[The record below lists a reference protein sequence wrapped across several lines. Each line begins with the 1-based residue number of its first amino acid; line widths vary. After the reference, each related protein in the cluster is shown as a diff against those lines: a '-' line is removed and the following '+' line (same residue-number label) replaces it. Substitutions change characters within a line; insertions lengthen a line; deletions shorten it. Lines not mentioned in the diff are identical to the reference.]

1 MGLIFLLFYGIIYI
15 KEGVWFE
22 MHIVKC
28 PICGKDF
35 DRDKI
40 PNRQMGRRYAHI
52 ECWARKETMKTQD
65 EKDRESL
72 EEYIMNLFGLNVI
85 SPKIKRQID
94 TYHNEYNYTYTGI
107 KKALIYQFEVKKGDL
122 KQANGGIGIVP
133 YVYDQARNYYYQ
145 IWLAQQ
151 RNDGKVLEDY
161 VPKVVKIYID
171 DPVPQPK
178 RRNLFSFL
186 DEEEGDAE

>member
-1 MGLIFLLFYGIIYI
+1 MGLIFFIKYGII
-15 KEGVWFE
+15 KVRKGVWFE

-52 ECWARKETMKTQD
+52 ECWARKESMKTQD

-85 SPKIKRQID
+85 SPKIKKQID

-151 RNDGKVLEDY
+151 RNENKVLIDY
-161 VPKVVKIYID
+161 IPKVVKICID
-171 DPVPQPK
+171 NPQRQPK
-178 RRNLFSFL
+178 KRDLFSFL
-186 DEEEGDAE
+186 DEEEGDV